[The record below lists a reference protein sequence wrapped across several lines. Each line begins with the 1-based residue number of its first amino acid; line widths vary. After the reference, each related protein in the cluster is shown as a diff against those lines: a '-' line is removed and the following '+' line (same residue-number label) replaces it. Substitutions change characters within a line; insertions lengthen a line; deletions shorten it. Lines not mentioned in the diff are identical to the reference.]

1 MTRMPNFSAGL
12 LKSMKHIESDLRT
25 WNIIMVRNSLYA
37 HGLLLDLCLFCSSRP
52 KEFSTCLACSTIN
65 PIAISPK
72 VSRYSCRDR
81 LLFLVETISGTRL
94 QDPPCSWPLHTFF
107 FSNRHSRYI
116 LLSPVYIH
124 SSLAIYTRL
133 AYLACMCGVMSVP
146 CAVFADMRFFFSLR
160 YSSVKL
166 PNVTGKKLHF
176 HLITR
181 LN

>member
-25 WNIIMVRNSLYA
+25 WNIIGWYETLYMHTDYSWTCVYSAHRIQRNFRLALPVQQSTPSPYLPRSHA
-37 HGLLLDLCLFCSSRP
+37 IHAVIGCFSSWKP
-52 KEFSTCLACSTIN
+52 YQELAYKT
-65 PIAISPK
+65 
-72 VSRYSCRDR
+72 
-81 LLFLVETISGTRL
+81 
-94 QDPPCSWPLHTFF
+94 PPCSWPLHTFF

-160 YSSVKL
+160 YSSFVRE
-166 PNVTGKKLHF
+166 VA
-176 HLITR
+176 
-181 LN
+181 